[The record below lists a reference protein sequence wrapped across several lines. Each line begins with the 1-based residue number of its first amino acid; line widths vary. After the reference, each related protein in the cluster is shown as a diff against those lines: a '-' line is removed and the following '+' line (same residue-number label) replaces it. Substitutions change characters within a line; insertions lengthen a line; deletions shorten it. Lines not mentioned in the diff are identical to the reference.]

1 MAVCSP
7 HQNMSLTLPGAQ
19 AARTSRPP
27 TPCHLGQAK
36 RLKGKGEAGDK
47 QVCHFQASVS
57 PEYENRLGHRASVQ
71 QNQNPLSLFQSLCPG
86 WGGGGGGTVVG
97 LVTQGSSMSC
107 RDTEV
112 GEKKIKLIGHSSQKF
127 TPGEE
132 VYGALERKD
141 SKDISHRIIAGKEK
155 SELTGEQ

>member
-1 MAVCSP
+1 MKTDLGTE
-7 HQNMSLTLPGAQ
+7 HLYNKIKIHSLSFNL
-19 AARTSRPP
+19 
-27 TPCHLGQAK
+27 
-36 RLKGKGEAGDK
+36 
-47 QVCHFQASVS
+47 
-57 PEYENRLGHRASVQ
+57 SVQ
-71 QNQNPLSLFQSLCPG
+71 A
-86 WGGGGGGTVVG
+86 GGVGGGTVVG